1 MPGSP
6 GKRGHLGR
14 CGWYWASVPV
24 GTTVALAVI
33 VFPTVGLGGV
43 ILIAALLS
51 VSKCAR
57 QATLGLVT
65 GAGLPLLFV
74 AYVNRAGP
82 GTTCYRTVTSAGCDQ
97 HLNPLPWLIVGVI
110 LLVGALLAQGRH
122 TS

>member
-6 GKRGHLGR
+6 GKRDHLKR
-14 CGWYWASVPV
+14 CGWYWAAVPV

-33 VFPTVGLGGV
+33 VFPTVGLVGV

-51 VSKCAR
+51 VSQCAR

-97 HLNPLPWLIVGVI
+97 HLNPLPWL
-110 LLVGALLAQGRH
+110 LVGLCLVAAGAMAQARR
-122 TS
+122 S